1 MNRRNNLRM
10 RVPKNRRTPRTDEV
24 YVFVAVS
31 IIDVGAGCTGHKGG
45 RAAYGVES
53 AYGGVYPAGDY
64 GTGAFK
70 KLFAVLVCEVVFG

>member
-10 RVPKNRRTPRTDEV
+10 RVPKDRRTPRADEV

-31 IIDVGAGCTGHKGG
+31 IINVGAGCAGHKSGC
-45 RAAYGVES
+45 AAHGVES
-53 AYGGVYPAGDY
+53 AHGGVYSAGND

-70 KLFAVLVCEVVFG
+70 KLFAVLVCEVMFG

>member
-10 RVPKNRRTPRTDEV
+10 RVPKNRRTPRTDKV

-31 IIDVGAGCTGHKGG
+31 IINIGAGCAGHKGR
-45 RAAYGVES
+45 RAAHGVES
-53 AYGGVYPAGDY
+53 THGGVHPAGND

-70 KLFAVLVCEVVFG
+70 KLFAVLVCQVVFG

>member
-1 MNRRNNLRM
+1 M
-10 RVPKNRRTPRTDEV
+10 PKNRRTPRTDEV

-31 IIDVGAGCTGHKGG
+31 IIDIGAGCAGHKGG
-45 RAAYGVES
+45 RATHGVES
-53 AYGGVYPAGDY
+53 AHGGVYPAGDY

>member
-1 MNRRNNLRM
+1 M
-10 RVPKNRRTPRTDEV
+10 PKNRRTPRADEV

-31 IIDVGAGCTGHKGG
+31 IIDIGAGCTGHKGG
-45 RAAYGVES
+45 RAAHGVES
-53 AYGGVYPAGDY
+53 THGGVHPARND

>member
-1 MNRRNNLRM
+1 MNSCNNLRM
-10 RVPKNRRTPRTDEV
+10 RVPKNRRAPRADEV

-31 IIDVGAGCTGHKGG
+31 IINIGAGCAVHKSR
-45 RAAYGVES
+45 RAAHGVES
-53 AYGGVYPAGDY
+53 TYGGVYPAGND